1 MTLTDFL
8 SAVLADSGLY
18 CAVGIRQ
25 GKVRSRFA
33 SDIQTLETE
42 IGDLFSA
49 GADTYYAMSSFD
61 PTINPPK
68 RLASNVSKIKSFWL
82 DLDCGPKKGYPT
94 QADAMAAL
102 GQFCADLDLPQPI
115 CINSGNGVHA
125 YWVLPDGIDKDVWL
139 PVARRLKDVCVE
151 RNLLADPACTADVSR
166 ILRVPGTTNFKDPS
180 NPLPVEYMGGVG
192 LVDLVSFASALGA
205 PVSKPREDLPFEVP
219 DYVKTGADETSK
231 ALMGTNNVYR
241 FKKIIELRLEGCQQ
255 LNHIIEKQEEIEEPL
270 WRAGLSVAQYC
281 VDRDEAIHHISNQHS
296 QYNPGETEHKAQLT
310 KGPYTC
316 TTFDSLNPGVCGDCP
331 HRGKFGSPIL
341 LGKEIAEASPED
353 NVVQSVDSTTQDTR
367 TYQIPAYP
375 FPFFRGKHGGVYR
388 RADPNVT
395 DDHDKLIYDND
406 FYVVKRMHDP
416 AMGEVLWMRL
426 HLPKDGVREFSI
438 PLVSVLAKDRFRD
451 AVGEHGVVIL
461 GKAID
466 DLMFYVSRWVKE
478 LQNMG
483 QAEKVRTQFG
493 WTNEDTFI
501 LGDREITPS
510 GIKYS
515 PPSNAILQ
523 TCSLLNKKGNL
534 PAWKSV
540 VNFYNNPG
548 MEAQA
553 FALMLGFGS
562 PLIKF
567 TQVRGGIVN
576 LMSAGSGTGK
586 STVQMAINSIWGQPF
601 ELLMHNDDTTNAK
614 IFRFGVL
621 NNLPATIDEITNMK
635 EEVVSQ
641 LAYAI
646 TQGRGKNRMESQS
659 NAERINNTFWRLIA
673 ITSSNSSLYDKLY
686 ALKEFPEGELMR
698 IVELKIVRDST
709 HSKEFTDSLFG
720 SLESNY
726 GIAGEIF
733 MQYVVE
739 NMEEVSNTFLSVQK
753 RLDKEA
759 ELNQRERFWS
769 TTGALGITGGIIAQ
783 KLGLIDIDVNRIF
796 NWLIV
801 MLRANKGDLKATP
814 TEGTSAI
821 GAFAMANINNIL
833 IVKDAPEHNGL
844 YQPPLR
850 EPKGE
855 MLIRYEVDT
864 KRLFILQKK
873 FKEWC
878 AKNQVSYTD
887 TLYALKN
894 DGVKV
899 ETVKKR
905 MAKGM
910 IVSAP
915 PVNAIMIDDT
925 ANHVFDVEAILAAQ
939 VDEPVAQA
947 A

>member
-1 MTLTDFL
+1 
-8 SAVLADSGLY
+8 
-18 CAVGIRQ
+18 
-25 GKVRSRFA
+25 
-33 SDIQTLETE
+33 
-42 IGDLFSA
+42 
-49 GADTYYAMSSFD
+49 
-61 PTINPPK
+61 
-68 RLASNVSKIKSFWL
+68 
-82 DLDCGPKKGYPT
+82 
-94 QADAMAAL
+94 
-102 GQFCADLDLPQPI
+102 
-115 CINSGNGVHA
+115 
-125 YWVLPDGIDKDVWL
+125 
-139 PVARRLKDVCVE
+139 
-151 RNLLADPACTADVSR
+151 
-166 ILRVPGTTNFKDPS
+166 
-180 NPLPVEYMGGVG
+180 
-192 LVDLVSFASALGA
+192 
-205 PVSKPREDLPFEVP
+205 
-219 DYVKTGADETSK
+219 
-231 ALMGTNNVYR
+231 
-241 FKKIIELRLEGCQQ
+241 
-255 LNHIIEKQEEIEEPL
+255 
-270 WRAGLSVAQYC
+270 
-281 VDRDEAIHHISNQHS
+281 
-296 QYNPGETEHKAQLT
+296 
-310 KGPYTC
+310 
-316 TTFDSLNPGVCGDCP
+316 
-331 HRGKFGSPIL
+331 
-341 LGKEIAEASPED
+341 
-353 NVVQSVDSTTQDTR
+353 
-367 TYQIPAYP
+367 
-375 FPFFRGKHGGVYR
+375 
-388 RADPNVT
+388 
-395 DDHDKLIYDND
+395 
-406 FYVVKRMHDP
+406 
-416 AMGEVLWMRL
+416 
-426 HLPKDGVREFSI
+426 
-438 PLVSVLAKDRFRD
+438 
-451 AVGEHGVVIL
+451 
-461 GKAID
+461 
-466 DLMFYVSRWVKE
+466 
-478 LQNMG
+478 
-483 QAEKVRTQFG
+483 
-493 WTNEDTFI
+493 
-501 LGDREITPS
+501 
-510 GIKYS
+510 
-515 PPSNAILQ
+515 
-523 TCSLLNKKGNL
+523 
-534 PAWKSV
+534 
-540 VNFYNNPG
+540 
-548 MEAQA
+548 
-553 FALMLGFGS
+553 MLGFGS